1 MTNVYDMRGNVV
13 AGIVVVMAGAGLLR
27 CVKPPTVKTTRRFWI
42 PVVALISGPVVTFGY
57 CLLDAY
63 SFSPG
68 SYTQPGDFA
77 ASAVPVTIVGIAA
90 GVFGA
95 AVLWLADR

>member
-1 MTNVYDMRGNVV
+1 MYDIRGNVV
-13 AGIVVVMAGAGLLR
+13 AGIAVVVAGAGLLR
-27 CVKPPTVKTTRRFWI
+27 CVKPPTVKATRRFWI
-42 PVVALISGPVVTFGY
+42 PIVALISGPVVTLGY
-57 CLLDAY
+57 CILDAN
-63 SFSPG
+63 SISPG

-77 ASAVPVTIVGIAA
+77 ATAIPVTIVGIVA